1 VDRALATEHLAAAF
15 GDVKLSELPTVAELT
30 NLIAELEIELVRG
43 LTETGFRADL
53 LPLRRSAWYLHGIA
67 STAETSRYPA
77 EQRRRAFAVSAH
89 VLDLLLGDPAE
100 RGRIRMATAFASQV
114 GYHRADE
121 TPNAAAV
128 LRKLGDVF
136 TEPAEFAESGDVA
149 LTAGIL
155 FLGLDM
161 TTLNRHLRMWASA
174 AVGLTRGA
182 QLENLDGTMFGA
194 TQRLLRGIA
203 GLVSYLREGST
214 DALEAARAHLLLVV
228 RAEVGL
234 SDLDT
239 RWVAG
244 HLLALADGLSAS
256 SVWAVLPP
264 DVPAAVKQAFTL
276 DRQPVLMLW
285 PPQRTLIAHPTM
297 SPLSQAT
304 TRLLVS
310 LPTSAGKTL
319 LAQLII
325 CAHTAQ
331 DDRDVC
337 YVTPLRSLGREMRQ
351 ALRSRLRYLGRRL
364 GPDLPD
370 GFGAQDLVG
379 GGTQDTDESLGQ
391 LPQVEVMTP
400 ERLMNALRQSPEEVL
415 SRFGLY
421 IIDEAHF
428 IAQYG
433 GRGLLL
439 EGLLSL
445 LDASDARLVLLSGV
459 MGNAASLAAWT
470 SGGQGEV
477 LFTDDWRAPRRLHVL
492 TATEKIEESKTVVL
506 DRSGLVKKTRY
517 DLRAR
522 LAVRPTSATE
532 QHLVTSNDAPVG
544 QLVIGADNRR
554 VSGPGNTSPGYVTT
568 ARTATLL
575 LQAGSLLMVVS
586 KRDIARD
593 AAKVMAADLEDDPR
607 SQGLADALAA
617 RLGATHPLI
626 GCVRKGVAYH
636 HAGLPVEVQ
645 EAVEDAIRGET
656 IKAVVATST
665 LTDGVNLPVR
675 TVVIATSEHKDQDP
689 RTRMSP
695 AQLLNAVGRAGRAG
709 KESEGWIVLALQKAL
724 ERRDFD
730 RLTPAPSD
738 LEVRS
743 TLAGD
748 AALAALAEAE
758 ALVAQTQ
765 DAILQLPP
773 DQETG
778 GFVNYV
784 WFILHALELVPDL
797 AKTRTWQSIV
807 TRLFAFTQLPDD
819 LKVRWL
825 KIAEVVAARYALTP
839 EASRHRWA
847 QAGTSLGS
855 AAAIES
861 IATALAD
868 HVQPPVVPGE
878 LTLDEN
884 VVVLDERNLDETLG
898 LLADQDVYG
907 QLLKLPEATKNW
919 RFRKTPRGAVVEI
932 AAGPIVRDWIAG
944 RDLTELADTHL
955 AEVADRVFR
964 LEQIVDGISEGVQHY
979 LSWTVGLV
987 IAQANDILL
996 SRFSPVQLFANTAAH
1011 LRYGVDTPLAIDLLV
1026 RDVKSRTLARDLGR
1040 IARDRELDE
1049 AGLREYLSEQH
1060 IRGWRADLGATP
1072 TDVLDLLQYVQG
1084 GDRHKLGDMMA
1095 TGSATAQVRLGS
1107 GIPVPEPD
1115 AEAVAVTITASSDGD
1130 ELKILA
1136 ESGSVLGVVVARDHA
1151 GVAAVLDS
1159 GLLLDFSLRGTTVT
1173 ITRGVAGQLSFI

>member
-1 VDRALATEHLAAAF
+1 MDRALAPEHLTGAF
-15 GDVKLSELPTVAELT
+15 GDEQLSELPTVAELT
-30 NLIAELEIELVRG
+30 RLIAELEIELVRG

-53 LPLRRSAWYLHGIA
+53 SPLRRSAWYLHGIA
-67 STAETSRYPA
+67 SAAETSRYTA
-77 EQRRRAFAVSAH
+77 ERRRRAFAVSAH
-89 VLDLLLGDPAE
+89 VLDLILEDPAE
-100 RGRIRMATAFASQV
+100 TGLIRLATAFAAQV

-121 TPNAAAV
+121 SPNAGAV
-128 LRKLGDVF
+128 HRKLRNVL
-136 TEPAEFAESGDVA
+136 TEPAEFTESADVA
-149 LTAGIL
+149 LHAGIL

-161 TTLNRHLRMWASA
+161 TTLNRHLRTWATTA
-174 AVGLTRGA
+174 AGLTRGA
-182 QLENLDGTMFGA
+182 QLNNLDGTMFGP

-203 GLVSYLREGST
+203 DLVRYLREGSS
-214 DALEAARAHLLLVV
+214 DALEAARSHLLLVV

-244 HLLALADGLSAS
+244 HLLALADELSEN

-264 DVPAAVKQAFTL
+264 DIPAAVKQAFTL

-285 PPQRTLIAHPTM
+285 PPQRSLVAHPTL

-304 TRLLVS
+304 SRLLVS
-310 LPTSAGKTL
+310 VPTSAGKTL

-351 ALRSRLRYLGRRL
+351 ALRSRLRYLDRRL
-364 GPDLPD
+364 GADLPD
-370 GFGAQDLVG
+370 GFGTQGLTSSSLQ
-379 GGTQDTDESLGQ
+379 GTEEGAGQ

-400 ERLMNALRQSPEEVL
+400 ERLMNALQQSPQEIL
-415 SRFGLY
+415 SRFSLF
-421 IIDEAHF
+421 IIDEAHL
-428 IAQYG
+428 IAQSG

-445 LDASDARLVLLSGV
+445 LDASGARLMLLSGV

-470 SGGQGEV
+470 SAGQGEV
-477 LFTDDWRAPRRLHVL
+477 LFTDEWRAPRRLHVL
-492 TATEKIEESKTVVL
+492 TATDKIEESRVVL
-506 DRSGLVKKTRY
+506 PARGGAPGKTRY
-517 DLRAR
+517 DLRAH

-532 QHLVTSNDAPVG
+532 QHLVTSDDTPIG
-544 QLVIGADNRR
+544 QLVIGADNKRKT
-554 VSGPGNTSPGYVTT
+554 GPGNTSPAYVTT

-575 LQAGSLLMVVS
+575 LRAGSLLMVVS
-586 KRDIARD
+586 QRATARN
-593 AAKVMAADLEDDPR
+593 AAKVMAASLDDDPR

-617 RLGATHPLI
+617 RIGADHPLI

-645 EAVEDAIRGET
+645 EAVEDAIRSET
-656 IKAVVATST
+656 IRAVVATST

-675 TVVIATSEHKDQDP
+675 TVVIATTEYEGQDP
-689 RTRMSP
+689 GQRMSA

-709 KESEGWIVLALQKAL
+709 KESEGWIVLALQKKL
-724 ERRDFD
+724 EGSDFD

-738 LEVRS
+738 LELRS
-743 TLAGD
+743 TLAND
-748 AALAALAEAE
+748 TALAALAEAE

-773 DQETG
+773 DGETG

-797 AKTRTWQSIV
+797 ANTRTWRDIV

-819 LKVRWL
+819 LRARWL
-825 KIAEVVAARYALTP
+825 RLADVVATRYAQTP
-839 EASRHRWA
+839 QESRRRWA

-861 IATALAD
+861 IAAALAD
-868 HVQPPVVPGE
+868 QVQLLVGG
-878 LTLDEN
+878 
-884 VVVLDERNLDETLG
+884 LDERTLDETLDI
-898 LLADQDVYG
+898 LAEQDVYA
-907 QLLKLPEATKNW
+907 QLLHLPEANKHW
-919 RFRKTPRGAVVEI
+919 RFRKSPKGAPVKV
-932 AAGPIVRDWIAG
+932 AADAIVRDWIAG
-944 RDLTELADTHL
+944 RDLTELAHTHL
-955 AEVADRVFR
+955 TEVADAAFR
-964 LEQIVDGISEGVQHY
+964 LEQMVDGISEGVQHY

-996 SRFSPVQLFANTAAH
+996 SRLSPLQLFASTAAH

-1040 IARDRELDE
+1040 IAREGGLDE
-1049 AGLREYLSEQH
+1049 TGLREYLSEQH

-1084 GDRHKLGDMMA
+1084 GDRHKLGETMA
-1095 TGSATAQVRLGS
+1095 TGSVTAQARLS
-1107 GIPVPEPD
+1107 GGPFPEPVP
-1115 AEAVAVTITASSDGD
+1115 VTIVASGDGD
-1130 ELKILA
+1130 ELRILA
-1136 ESGSVLGVVVARDHA
+1136 LDGSVLGVVVARGHA

-1159 GLLLDFSLRGTTVT
+1159 GLILDFSLHGTTVT
-1173 ITRGVAGQLSFI
+1173 RTRAAAGRLSFT

>member
-1 VDRALATEHLAAAF
+1 MDRALAAEHLTGAF
-15 GDVKLSELPTVAELT
+15 GEVQLSELPTVAELT
-30 NLIAELEIELVRG
+30 DLIAELEIELVRG

-53 LPLRRSAWYLHGIA
+53 APLRRSAWYLHGIA

-89 VLDLLLGDPAE
+89 VLDLLLEDPAE
-100 RGRIRMATAFASQV
+100 TGRVRLATAFAAQV

-121 TPNAAAV
+121 SPNAGAV
-128 LRKLGDVF
+128 HRKLRDVL
-136 TEPAEFAESGDVA
+136 TEPAEFTESADVA
-149 LTAGIL
+149 LHAGIL
-155 FLGLDM
+155 FLGFDM
-161 TTLNRHLRMWASA
+161 TTLNRHLRRWANTA
-174 AVGLTRGA
+174 APLTRGA
-182 QLENLDGTMFGA
+182 QLDSLDGTMFGP

-203 GLVSYLREGST
+203 DLVRYLREGST
-214 DALEAARAHLLLVV
+214 DALEAARGHLLLVV

-244 HLLALADGLSAS
+244 HLLALADGLSQS

-276 DRQPVLMLW
+276 DRQPVLTLW
-285 PPQRTLIAHPTM
+285 PPQRSLVAHPTI

-304 TRLLVS
+304 SRLLVS
-310 LPTSAGKTL
+310 VPTSAGKTL

-351 ALRSRLRYLGRRL
+351 ALRSRLRYLDRRL
-364 GPDLPD
+364 GADLPD
-370 GFGAQDLVG
+370 GFGTQDLTSG
-379 GGTQDTDESLGQ
+379 GLQDPDESSGA

-400 ERLMNALRQSPEEVL
+400 ERLMNALRQSPQEVL
-415 SRFGLY
+415 SRFSLF
-421 IIDEAHF
+421 IIDEAHL
-428 IAQYG
+428 IAQSG

-445 LDASDARLVLLSGV
+445 LDASGARLMLLSGV
-459 MGNAASLAAWT
+459 IGNAASLAAWT
-470 SGGQGEV
+470 SAGQGEV
-477 LFTDDWRAPRRLHVL
+477 LFTDEWRAPRRLHVL
-492 TATEKIEESKTVVL
+492 TSTDKIEESRAL
-506 DRSGLVKKTRY
+506 IQGRRGAADKTRY

-532 QHLVTSNDAPVG
+532 RHLVTSDDTPIG
-544 QLVIGADNRR
+544 QLVLGADNRR
-554 VSGPGNTSPGYVTT
+554 KTGAGNTSPAYVTT

-575 LQAGSLLMVVS
+575 LRAGSLLMVVTQ
-586 KRDIARD
+586 RAIARD

-617 RLGATHPLI
+617 RLGSEHPLI

-645 EAVEDAIRGET
+645 EAVEDAIRSET
-656 IKAVVATST
+656 IRAVVATST

-675 TVVIATSEHKDQDP
+675 TVVIATTEYDGQDP
-689 RTRMSP
+689 AQRMSA

-709 KESEGWIVLALQKAL
+709 KESEGWIVLALQKTL
-724 ERRDFD
+724 EGSDFD

-743 TLAGD
+743 TLADGT
-748 AALAALAEAE
+748 ALAALAEAE

-773 DQETG
+773 DRETG

-784 WFILHALELVPDL
+784 WFILHTLELVPDL
-797 AKTRTWQSIV
+797 ANTRTWQEIV

-819 LKVRWL
+819 LKARWL
-825 KIAEVVAARYALTP
+825 ALADVVAARYAQTP
-839 EASRHRWA
+839 QASRRRWA

-861 IATALAD
+861 IAAALAD
-868 HVQPPVVPGE
+868 QVQLLGGLGE
-878 LTLDEN
+878 RT
-884 VVVLDERNLDETLG
+884 LDETLDV
-898 LLADQDVYG
+898 LAEQDVYA
-907 QLLKLPEATKNW
+907 QLLQLPEATKHW
-919 RFRKTPRGAVVEI
+919 RFRTSPRGAPVEV
-932 AAGPIVRDWIAG
+932 AADAVVRDWIAG

-955 AEVADRVFR
+955 ADVADSAFQ
-964 LEQIVDGISEGVQHY
+964 LEQMVDGISEGVQHY

-996 SRFSPVQLFANTAAH
+996 SRQSPLQLMASTAAH

-1040 IARDRELDE
+1040 IARDNGLNE

-1084 GDRHKLGDMMA
+1084 GDRHKLGEMMA
-1095 TGSATAQVRLGS
+1095 TGSVTAQARLSS
-1107 GIPVPEPD
+1107 GDPISEPAADPVP
-1115 AEAVAVTITASSDGD
+1115 VTILASDDGD
-1130 ELKILA
+1130 ELRILA
-1136 ESGSVLGVVVARDHA
+1136 EDGSVLGVVVARDHA

-1159 GLLLDFSLRGTTVT
+1159 GLLLDFNLQGTMVT
-1173 ITRGVAGQLSFI
+1173 MTRAAAGQLSFT

>member
-1 VDRALATEHLAAAF
+1 VDRALASEHLAAAF
-15 GDVKLSELPTVAELT
+15 GDVQLSELPTVAELT
-30 NLIAELEIELVRG
+30 DLIAELEIELVRG

-53 LPLRRSAWYLHGIA
+53 SPLRRSAWYLHGIA
-67 STAETSRYPA
+67 STAATSRYPS

-89 VLDLLLGDPAE
+89 VLDLLMGDPAE
-100 RGRIRMATAFASQV
+100 MGRGRLATAFAAQV

-121 TPNAAAV
+121 SPNASAIY
-128 LRKLGDVF
+128 RKLGDVF
-136 TEPAEFAESGDVA
+136 TEPTEFAESGEVA

-161 TTLNRHLRMWASA
+161 STLNRHLRMWATTA
-174 AVGLTRGA
+174 AGLTRSA
-182 QLENLDGTMFGA
+182 QLDSLDGTMFGP

-203 GLVSYLREGST
+203 DLVRYLREGSP
-214 DALEAARAHLLLVV
+214 DALEDARGHLLLVV
-228 RAEVGL
+228 RAEAGL

-244 HLLALADGLSAS
+244 HLLALTDGLSES

-264 DVPAAVKQAFTL
+264 DVPDAVKQAFTL

-285 PPQRTLIAHPTM
+285 PPQRSLVAHPKI
-297 SPLSQAT
+297 SPLSQST
-304 TRLLVS
+304 SRLLVS

-325 CAHTAQ
+325 CAHAAQ

-351 ALRSRLRYLGRRL
+351 ALRSRLRFLGRRL

-370 GFGAQDLVG
+370 GFGAQDLTG
-379 GGTQDTDESLGQ
+379 EGPDADDSLGQ

-415 SRFGLY
+415 SRFSLY

-470 SGGQGEV
+470 SAGHGEV

-492 TATEKIEESKTVVL
+492 TATEKIDESRTVVL
-506 DRSGLVKKTRY
+506 DRRGKRKTRY

-532 QHLVTSNDAPVG
+532 QYLVTSNDTPVG
-544 QLVIGADNRR
+544 QLVVGADNRR
-554 VSGPGNTSPGYVTT
+554 VTGSGNTSPGYVTT

-586 KRDIARD
+586 KRDTARD

-617 RLGATHPLI
+617 RLGINHPLV

-645 EAVEDAIRGET
+645 EAVEDAIRSET

-675 TVVIATSEHKDQDP
+675 TVVIATTEHKDQDP
-689 RTRMSP
+689 RYRMSP

-709 KESEGWIVLALQKAL
+709 KESEGWIVLALQKPL

-730 RLTPAPSD
+730 RLTPAPSE

-748 AALAALAEAE
+748 TALAALAEAE

-765 DAILQLPP
+765 DAILHLPT

-778 GFVNYV
+778 GFINYV

-797 AKTRTWQSIV
+797 ANTRTWQSIV
-807 TRLFAFTQLPDD
+807 SRLFAFTQLPDD

-825 KIAEVVAARYALTP
+825 KLADIVAERYALTP
-839 EASRHRWA
+839 PASRHRWA
-847 QAGTSLGS
+847 RAGTSLGS
-855 AAAIES
+855 AAAIEA
-861 IATALAD
+861 IAETLAD
-868 HVQPPVVPGE
+868 HLQPPVALDGV
-878 LTLDEN
+878 TLVEN
-884 VVVLDERNLDETLG
+884 VVVLDERTLDETLE
-898 LLADQDVYG
+898 LLAEMDVYA
-907 QLLKLPEATKNW
+907 QLLRLPETAKNW
-919 RFRKTPRGAVVEI
+919 RFRKSPLGAPVEV
-932 AAGPIVRDWIAG
+932 AAGPVVRDWIAG
-944 RDLTELADTHL
+944 RDLTELADSHL
-955 AEVADRVFR
+955 TEVADPVFR
-964 LEQIVDGISEGVQHY
+964 LEQMVFGISLGIQHY

-987 IAQANDILL
+987 IAQANEILAARL
-996 SRFSPVQLFANTAAH
+996 SPVLLFTNTAAH
-1011 LRYGVDTPLAIDLLV
+1011 LRYGVDTALAIDLLV

-1049 AGLREYLSEQH
+1049 AGLRDYLSEQH

-1084 GDRHKLGDMMA
+1084 GDRHKLADMMA
-1095 TGSATAQVRLGS
+1095 TGSATAQVRLSS
-1107 GIPVPEPD
+1107 GDPAPEPD
-1115 AEAVAVTITASSDGD
+1115 AESVPVTIVATSDGD
-1130 ELKILA
+1130 ELRVLA
-1136 ESGSVLGVVVARDHA
+1136 GDGSVLGVVAARDHA

-1159 GLLLDFSLRGTTVT
+1159 GLLLDFSLRGTT
-1173 ITRGVAGQLSFI
+1173 ITTTRALEGQLSFL

>member
-1 VDRALATEHLAAAF
+1 MDRALATGHLTGAF
-15 GDVKLSELPTVAELT
+15 GGVQLSELPTVAELT
-30 NLIAELEIELVRG
+30 DLIAELEIELVRG

-53 LPLRRSAWYLHGIA
+53 SPLRRTAWYLHGIA

-89 VLDLLLGDPAE
+89 VLDLLLEDPAVT
-100 RGRIRMATAFASQV
+100 GRIRLATAFAAQV

-121 TPNAAAV
+121 SPNAGAIH
-128 LRKLGDVF
+128 RKLRDVM
-136 TEPAEFAESGDVA
+136 TEPAEFSESADVA
-149 LTAGIL
+149 LHAGIL
-155 FLGLDM
+155 FLGLDIA
-161 TTLNRHLRMWASA
+161 TLNRHLRTWATTA
-174 AVGLTRGA
+174 AALTRGA
-182 QLENLDGTMFGA
+182 ELDSLDGTMFGP
-194 TQRLLRGIA
+194 TQRLLRGVA
-203 GLVSYLREGST
+203 ELVRYLREGSA
-214 DALEAARAHLLLVV
+214 DALQVARGHLLLVV

-244 HLLALADGLSAS
+244 HLLALADGLSES

-285 PPQRTLIAHPTM
+285 PPQRTLVAHPTI
-297 SPLSQAT
+297 SPLSQT
-304 TRLLVS
+304 TSRLLVS
-310 LPTSAGKTL
+310 VPTSAGKTL
-319 LAQLII
+319 LAQLTI

-351 ALRSRLRYLGRRL
+351 SLRSRLRYLGRRL
-364 GPDLPD
+364 GADIPD
-370 GFGAQDLVG
+370 GFGMQDLNSG
-379 GGTQDTDESLGQ
+379 GLQDPDESSGQ

-400 ERLMNALRQSPEEVL
+400 ERLMNALRQSPQEVL
-415 SRFGLY
+415 SRFSLF
-421 IIDEAHF
+421 IIDEAHL
-428 IAQYG
+428 IAQSG

-445 LDASDARLVLLSGV
+445 LDASGARLMLLSGV
-459 MGNAASLAAWT
+459 MGNASSLAAWT
-470 SGGQGEV
+470 SAGQGEV
-477 LFTDDWRAPRRLHVL
+477 LFTDEWRAPRRLHVL
-492 TATEKIEESKTVVL
+492 MATDKIEASRAVVPGRRGAA
-506 DRSGLVKKTRY
+506 DKTRY
-517 DLRAR
+517 DLRAH

-532 QHLVTSNDAPVG
+532 QHLVTSDDTPIG

-554 VSGPGNTSPGYVTT
+554 MTGKGNTSPAYVTT

-575 LQAGSLLMVVS
+575 LRAGSLLMVVS
-586 KRDIARD
+586 QRTTARD
-593 AAKVMAADLEDDPR
+593 AARVMAAELDDDPR

-617 RLGATHPLI
+617 RLGVAHPLI

-645 EAVEDAIRGET
+645 EAVEDGIRSET
-656 IKAVVATST
+656 IRAVVATST

-675 TVVIATSEHKDQDP
+675 TVVIATTEYDGQDP
-689 RTRMSP
+689 GQRMSA

-709 KESEGWIVLALQKAL
+709 KESEGWIVLALQKTL
-724 ERRDFD
+724 EGSDFD

-743 TLAGD
+743 TLAD
-748 AALAALAEAE
+748 DTALAALAEAE

-773 DQETG
+773 DREAG

-797 AKTRTWQSIV
+797 ANTRTWRDIV
-807 TRLFAFTQLPDD
+807 TRLFAFTQLSDD
-819 LKVRWL
+819 LKARWMRL
-825 KIAEVVAARYALTP
+825 ADVVAARYAQTP
-839 EASRHRWA
+839 QASRRRWA

-861 IATALAD
+861 IAAALAD
-868 HVQPPVVPGE
+868 RVQLLVGLGE
-878 LTLDEN
+878 RT
-884 VVVLDERNLDETLG
+884 LDETLD
-898 LLADQDVYG
+898 LLAEQDVYA
-907 QLLKLPEATKNW
+907 QLLQLPEAAKHW
-919 RFRKTPRGAVVEI
+919 RFRMSPRGAAVVI
-932 AAGPIVRDWIAG
+932 SADAVVRDWIAG

-955 AEVADRVFR
+955 AEVADSSFR
-964 LEQIVDGISEGVQHY
+964 LEQMVDGISEGVQHY

-996 SRFSPVQLFANTAAH
+996 SRSSPLQLFASTAAH
-1011 LRYGVDTPLAIDLLV
+1011 LRYGVDTPFAIDLLV

-1040 IARDRELDE
+1040 IARDDGLDE
-1049 AGLREYLSEQH
+1049 AGLREYLSELH

-1084 GDRHKLGDMMA
+1084 GDRHKLGEMMA
-1095 TGSATAQVRLGS
+1095 SGSVTAQARLSS
-1107 GIPVPEPD
+1107 GYLVSALAAEQVP
-1115 AEAVAVTITASSDGD
+1115 VTIVASSDGD
-1130 ELKILA
+1130 EFKILG
-1136 ESGSVLGVVVARDHA
+1136 EDGSVLGVVVARDHA
-1151 GVAAVLDS
+1151 GAAAVLDS
-1159 GLLLDFSLRGTTVT
+1159 GLLLDFTLQGTTVT
-1173 ITRGVAGQLSFI
+1173 MTRAAAGQLSFT

>member
-1 VDRALATEHLAAAF
+1 MDRALATEHLTGAF
-15 GDVKLSELPTVAELT
+15 GGVQLSELPTVAELT

-53 LPLRRSAWYLHGIA
+53 SPLRRSAWYLHGIA
-67 STAETSRYPA
+67 STAATSRYPP

-89 VLDLLLGDPAE
+89 VLDLLLEDPDE
-100 RGRIRMATAFASQV
+100 TGRIRLATAFAAQV

-121 TPNAAAV
+121 SPNAGAV
-128 LRKLGDVF
+128 HRKLRDVL
-136 TEPAEFAESGDVA
+136 TEPAEFTESADVA
-149 LTAGIL
+149 LHAGIL

-161 TTLNRHLRMWASA
+161 TTLNRHLRTWATTA
-174 AVGLTRGA
+174 AALTRGA
-182 QLENLDGTMFGA
+182 QLDSLDGTMFGP
-194 TQRLLRGIA
+194 TQRLLRGVA
-203 GLVSYLREGST
+203 DLVRYLREGST
-214 DALEAARAHLLLVV
+214 DALEAARGHLLLVV

-244 HLLALADGLSAS
+244 HLRALADGLSES

-276 DRQPVLMLW
+276 DRQPVLTLW
-285 PPQRTLIAHPTM
+285 PPQRSLVAHPTM

-304 TRLLVS
+304 SRLLVS
-310 LPTSAGKTL
+310 VPTSAGKTL

-351 ALRSRLRYLGRRL
+351 ALRSRLRYLDRRL
-364 GPDLPD
+364 GADLPD
-370 GFGAQDLVG
+370 GFGTQDLASG
-379 GGTQDTDESLGQ
+379 GLQDTDERSDRV
-391 LPQVEVMTP
+391 PQVEVMTP
-400 ERLMNALRQSPEEVL
+400 ERLMNALRQSPQEVL
-415 SRFGLY
+415 SRFSLF
-421 IIDEAHF
+421 IIDEAHL
-428 IAQYG
+428 IAQSG

-445 LDASDARLVLLSGV
+445 LDASGARLMLLSGV

-470 SGGQGEV
+470 SAGQGEV
-477 LFTDDWRAPRRLHVL
+477 LFTHEWRAPRRLHVL
-492 TATEKIEESKTVVL
+492 MATDKIEESRAVVPGRRGAA
-506 DRSGLVKKTRY
+506 DKTRY
-517 DLRAR
+517 DLRAH

-532 QHLVTSNDAPVG
+532 RHLVTSDDTPIG
-544 QLVIGADNRR
+544 QLVVGADNRR
-554 VSGPGNTSPGYVTT
+554 RTGVGNTSPAYVTT

-575 LQAGSLLMVVS
+575 LRAGSLLMVVTQ
-586 KRDIARD
+586 RATARD
-593 AAKVMAADLEDDPR
+593 AAKVMAAELADDPR

-617 RLGATHPLI
+617 RLGADHPLI

-645 EAVEDAIRGET
+645 KAVEDAIRNET

-675 TVVIATSEHKDQDP
+675 TVVIATTEYDGQDP
-689 RTRMSP
+689 GQRMSA

-709 KESEGWIVLALQKAL
+709 KESEGWIVLALQKTL
-724 ERRDFD
+724 EGSDFD

-743 TLAGD
+743 TLAYD
-748 AALAALAEAE
+748 TALAALAEAE

-765 DAILQLPP
+765 DAILQLAP
-773 DQETG
+773 DRVAG

-797 AKTRTWQSIV
+797 ANTRTWQDIV

-819 LKVRWL
+819 LKARWL
-825 KIAEVVAARYALTP
+825 ALADVVAARYAQTP
-839 EASRHRWA
+839 QASRRRWA

-855 AAAIES
+855 AVAIES
-861 IATALAD
+861 VAAALAD
-868 HVQPPVVPGE
+868 QVQLLGGLGE
-878 LTLDEN
+878 RT
-884 VVVLDERNLDETLG
+884 LDETLEV
-898 LLADQDVYG
+898 LAVQDVYAR
-907 QLLKLPEATKNW
+907 LLQLPEATKHW
-919 RFRKTPRGAVVEI
+919 RFRMSPRGAPVEV
-932 AAGPIVRDWIAG
+932 AADAVVRDWIAG
-944 RDLTELADTHL
+944 WDLNELADTHL
-955 AEVADRVFR
+955 AEVADSAFR
-964 LEQIVDGISEGVQHY
+964 LEQMVDGISEGVQHY

-996 SRFSPVQLFANTAAH
+996 SRLSPLQLLASTAAH

-1026 RDVKSRTLARDLGR
+1026 RDVKSRTLARDVGR
-1040 IARDRELDE
+1040 LARDGGLDE

-1072 TDVLDLLQYVQG
+1072 TDVLDLLQYIQG
-1084 GDRHKLGDMMA
+1084 GDRHKLGEMMA
-1095 TGSATAQVRLGS
+1095 TGSVTAQARLDS
-1107 GIPVPEPD
+1107 GDPVSEPAAEPVP
-1115 AEAVAVTITASSDGD
+1115 VTIVASSDGD
-1130 ELKILA
+1130 ELSILV
-1136 ESGSVLGVVVARDHA
+1136 EDGSTLGVVVARDHA
-1151 GVAAVLDS
+1151 GVLAVLDS
-1159 GLLLDFSLRGTTVT
+1159 GLLLDFSLQGTTVT
-1173 ITRGVAGQLSFI
+1173 MTRAAAGQLSFT